1 MESQC
6 NYLRSPTNNYIEK
19 KKDPNSAI
27 HYITVGNHSCIMCTF
42 PQGGQ
47 NHTKVC
53 FSPFSSSLCLH
64 TAALLLRQQYTLQ
77 TIWLNSSELIWQC
90 SGVYRILTQSELNRW
105 SQFSEQ
111 KLIFF
116 FKSENLKKMLL
127 IKIMGIQGLYKTK
140 KSWSGCS
147 CHH

>member
-1 MESQC
+1 MESRC

-53 FSPFSSSLCLH
+53 FSPLSSSLCLH
-64 TAALLLRQQYTLQ
+64 SSVECPQLVGLSVTKGQNVVYYIIHTVLQ
-77 TIWLNSSELIWQC
+77 IQVFPKINAPRVSKPQR
-90 SGVYRILTQSELNRW
+90 VA
-105 SQFSEQ
+105 
-111 KLIFF
+111 
-116 FKSENLKKMLL
+116 KSDFLL
-127 IKIMGIQGLYKTK
+127 ILKIFLTFDDIRP
-140 KSWSGCS
+140 SN
-147 CHH
+147 

>member
-64 TAALLLRQQYTLQ
+64 TAALLLRQQYTLW
-77 TIWLNSSELIWQC
+77 TI
-90 SGVYRILTQSELNRW
+90 
-105 SQFSEQ
+105 
-111 KLIFF
+111 
-116 FKSENLKKMLL
+116 
-127 IKIMGIQGLYKTK
+127 
-140 KSWSGCS
+140 
-147 CHH
+147 